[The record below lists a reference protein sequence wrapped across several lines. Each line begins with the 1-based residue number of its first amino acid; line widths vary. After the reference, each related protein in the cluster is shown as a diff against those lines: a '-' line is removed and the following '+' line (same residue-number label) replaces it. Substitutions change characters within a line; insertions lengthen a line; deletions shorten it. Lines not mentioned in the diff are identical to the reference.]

1 MGSVANPMLT
11 SLLPGSNPS
20 GVSIALADELKN
32 SSKGTSLIPTT
43 PTSASSVS
51 NNPYAGGVV
60 PGASTTP
67 SFPANGPGA
76 TSLFTPGATPRTD
89 ASSAA
94 ASPIGGMNLMS
105 KKDLSRLFDGLKKT
119 YGDGPAHA
127 LLDFLTSGA
136 GFNQNAI
143 NNLFAALQPQINRGT
158 ENIMEQFSA
167 LGNRFGSGAQIGL
180 GDYLSQ
186 VNLNEG
192 QIETQMYEEAVNKYI
207 DVLMGTSTKGADR
220 IASSPSSM
228 DSILSGI
235 GLGGKAAGGASSI
248 ISKLWPNAD
257 TGILDTIAGAAAF
270 A

>member
-1 MGSVANPMLT
+1 MGSVVNPMLT
-11 SLLPGSNPS
+11 SLLPGANPTGASISLLDKPSSSS
-20 GVSIALADELKN
+20 GN
-32 SSKGTSLIPTT
+32 PLIPSA
-43 PTSASSVS
+43 PTSATSVS
-51 NNPYAGGVV
+51 NNPYAGSVV

-76 TSLFTPGATPRTD
+76 TSLTTPPVPGGTNVST
-89 ASSAA
+89 AA

-105 KKDLSRLFDGLKKT
+105 SKDISRLFSSLKKT
-119 YGDGPAHA
+119 YGDGAAHA
-127 LLDFLTSGA
+127 LLDFLTTGA

-192 QIETQMYEEAVNKYI
+192 QIETQMYESAINDYI
-207 DVLMGTSTKGADR
+207 NVLMGTSGKIADTK
-220 IASSPSSM
+220 ASSPSM
-228 DSILSGI
+228 FDSILSGI
-235 GLGGKAAGGASSI
+235 GLGGQVAGGASSI
-248 ISKLWPNAD
+248 ISAIAPNAD
-257 TGILDTIAGAAAF
+257 TGILDAIAGAAAF